1 MVDAVPVHT
10 VEALVASM
18 AIQPGGYRD
27 WPNVGLWLTRACA
40 TVVADSDVDLGTA
53 DGAVGVVGVEGMIE
67 LLQGMP
73 VAAWARAAYLL
84 RSGGQDNAAA
94 VLLAA
99 APGRAT
105 GPVYLGPRTG
115 ARVYDA
121 PTGVYDALLATSTP
135 HQFAGPSA

>member
-1 MVDAVPVHT
+1 M
-10 VEALVASM
+10 SM
-18 AIQPGGYRD
+18 AVKPGGYRD
-27 WPNVGLWLTRACA
+27 WPNVGLWLTQACA
-40 TVVADSDVDLGTA
+40 EVASGAGEEPGTA
-53 DGAVGVVGVEGMIE
+53 ESAVGVEGMIE

-84 RSGGQDNAAA
+84 RQGHQHDASL

-99 APGRAT
+99 APGRPT

-121 PTGVYDALLATSTP
+121 PTGVYDSLLANP
-135 HQFAGPSA
+135 